1 MLPNTQQDML
11 LYTQLYL
18 PQELADPA
26 ELANPLVPVDLSGLR
41 QQGFEGFPFLA

>member
-18 PQELADPA
+18 PQELADRA
-26 ELANPLVPVDLSGLR
+26 EHASPIVPGLG